1 MRVHVNLSL
10 CQGHARCEEIC
21 PEVFATDEVEGKCLI
36 LREIVPDG
44 LLEKARL
51 AVRNCPEGALRLTRD
66 KGAAAEGEAV

>member
-36 LREIVPDG
+36 LQETVPEN
-44 LLEKARL
+44 LVEKARL
-51 AVRNCPEGALRLTRD
+51 AVRNCPEGALRMARD
-66 KGAAAEGEAV
+66 KGVAAPGETA